1 MFVNEIFYSID
12 GEGLRTGELA
22 VFIRLS
28 GCNLNCSYCDTKYA
42 LKPKTG
48 KLMSVDEVIEEV
60 EKYNCKNI
68 TLTGGE
74 PLIHQKANELIDTL
88 IDKGYRVNIETNGSV
103 PIDKYLNRCLVTMD
117 YKLPSSNMEKYMKLE
132 NIEKLT
138 ENDCLK
144 FVTEES
150 DLERIKEVLNM
161 YNIKSYVYISPVF
174 GKIEPSRI
182 VDFMKEMNNEG
193 INMRRVR
200 TQVQLHK
207 VIWDP
212 NKRGV

>member
-1 MFVNEIFYSID
+1 MNVSEIFYSID

-22 VFIRLS
+22 VFIRLT
-28 GCNLNCSYCDTKYA
+28 GCNLNCFYCDTKYA
-42 LKPKTG
+42 LKRDSG
-48 KLMSVDEVIEEV
+48 KFMKIEEIINEV

-74 PLIHQKANELIDTL
+74 PLLYKESDTL
-88 IDKGYRVNIETNGSV
+88 IEALLNENYRVNLETNGS
-103 PIDKYLNRCLVTMD
+103 IDISKYLDKCLITMD
-117 YKLPSSNMEKYMKLE
+117 YKLPSSGMEKLMKLD
-132 NIEKLT
+132 NIGKLT
-138 ENDCLK
+138 ENDVLK

-150 DLERIKEVLNM
+150 DFDKIEQILREYKP
-161 YNIKSYVYISPVF
+161 KSYVYISPVF
-174 GKIEPSRI
+174 GKIEPSKI
-182 VDFMKEMNNEG
+182 VDFMKELNNKD
-193 INMRRVR
+193 IDTDKVR